1 MSGMKSD
8 IFEIITD
15 CSKHSDWK
23 GTLSL
28 EGNVYLSNEI
38 VSSQSKVGGV
48 SFSWT
53 VLKGPLDIFKV
64 LTNES
69 NHLKIMRFCQQEYC
83 TSGGFGYSK
92 LSKDIQ
98 QYSRK
103 QDGCSYEVRPGL
115 NLQGFPTDYLT

>member
-8 IFEIITD
+8 VFEIITD

-48 SFSWT
+48 SFSLT
-53 VLKGPLDIFKV
+53 VLKGHLDIFKV
-64 LTNES
+64 LTNPSHHMVLNREGGDDV
-69 NHLKIMRFCQQEYC
+69 LIKC
-83 TSGGFGYSK
+83 TVIKVERVGEP
-92 LSKDIQ
+92 Q
-98 QYSRK
+98 
-103 QDGCSYEVRPGL
+103 
-115 NLQGFPTDYLT
+115 